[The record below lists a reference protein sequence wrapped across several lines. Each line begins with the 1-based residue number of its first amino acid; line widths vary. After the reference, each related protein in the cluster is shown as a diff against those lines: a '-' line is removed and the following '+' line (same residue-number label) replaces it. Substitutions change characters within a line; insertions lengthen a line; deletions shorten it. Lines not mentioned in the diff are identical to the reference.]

1 MKKLI
6 ILLATVLFAACDSDS
21 KCDPGP
27 GNEVSFDGN
36 VSWTDEKE
44 QGDGGD
50 VLFRIF
56 SPDEVSVAVCGEGR
70 VVKENQNWVLRGGNE
85 IEVCVACPV
94 DKNFIGME
102 VGGVYEFLGEWDYE
116 SNLAKGRFRL
126 RGDVTLT
133 PEYAEIEAPQPGTIT
148 TQTEHGRPN

>member
-1 MKKLI
+1 MCI
-6 ILLATVLFAACDSDS
+6 RDSS

-85 IEVCVACPV
+85 IEVCVTCPV

-102 VGGVYEFLGEWDYE
+102 VGGVYEFLGEWNYE

-126 RGDVTLT
+126 RGDAVSYTHLDVYKRQGF
-133 PEYAEIEAPQPGTIT
+133 PWRSRSSAAP
-148 TQTEHGRPN
+148 